1 MRLVLNAEKMV
12 IAEARRAYTYLNL
25 YDYGVDALVVNRLLP
40 ESVSDPY
47 FVRWHDAQ
55 ARHMRTIEESF
66 DPIPILTARLFD
78 REMFGLEALG
88 ALAED
93 VFEDAEPLG
102 VLFRGATHDIVR
114 NGDGYDVVF
123 HLPLAQKRSVDLSK
137 KGAELL
143 VKVGNY
149 RRSILLPDAL
159 ARLSAAGAS
168 FEGGSLKVR
177 LKDG

>member
-1 MRLVLNAEKMV
+1 MK
-12 IAEARRAYTYLNL
+12 
-25 YDYGVDALVVNRLLP
+25 
-40 ESVSDPY
+40 
-47 FVRWHDAQ
+47 
-55 ARHMRTIEESF
+55 TIEESF
-66 DPIPILTARLFD
+66 APIPILTARLYD

-93 VFEDAEPLG
+93 VFEDAEPLDM
-102 VLFRGATHDIVR
+102 LFRGATHDIVK

-123 HLPLAQKRSVDLSK
+123 QLPLAEKRSVDLSK

-149 RRSILLPDAL
+149 RRNILLPDAL

-168 FEGGSLKVR
+168 FEEGALRVR
-177 LKDG
+177 LRDD